1 MNNLTPFRIS
11 PVAMPGLDMK
21 KVPGFRH
28 FSSLYFWSLFAS
40 PYFAAGVAG
49 AAAAAGAAAGASVI
63 PSSFFTA
70 GARSVS
76 MASSK

>member
-1 MNNLTPFRIS
+1 MNNIDSFPYF
-11 PVAMPGLDMK
+11 PVVLPDMGMK
-21 KVPGFRH
+21 KVPGSRH
-28 FSSLYFWSLFAS
+28 FLSFILSLFVL
-40 PYFAAGVAG
+40 PYFAAGAAG
-49 AAAAAGAAAGASVI
+49 AAGVAAGASVI